1 MESYRLKYLGIVI
14 VVAFFLKIPIYA
26 GVTAL
31 GHENIQVKIGAC
43 DWTLGKGGDPA
54 AFDLAAKLGLAGIQ
68 VSLNPEGESLALLR
82 PENRKNYLDSA
93 ARVGVEIASF
103 AIGELNNIPLKND
116 PRAESWLAE
125 GIEIASA
132 MNVQIILVP
141 FFGRGDLRNDPEG
154 MNNAVAALRRLAP
167 QAEKAGVVLALE
179 SWLSAE
185 DHLAIIEKIGSPAV
199 QVYYDVGNSQ
209 EAGYDILKEIRL
221 LSKRI
226 CQFHAKDYKDLYGK
240 GSMHF
245 PAVRAAMEDI
255 GYSGWLV
262 IEGTQFP
269 LGLEQSI
276 LYDLNFLR
284 GLFPAS
290 R

>member
-31 GHENIQVKIGAC
+31 GRENIQVKIGAC

-93 ARVGVEIASF
+93 ARTGVEIASF

-141 FFGRGDLRNDPEG
+141 FFGRGDLRNDPKG

-185 DHLAIIEKIGSPAV
+185 NHLAIIEKIGSPAV

-240 GSMHF
+240 GSMDF
-245 PAVRAAMEDI
+245 PAVRAATEDI